1 MKNNQKK
8 MPLYIQLFAENNG
21 TNPDVT
27 AGSNVTQNTNSST
40 IDYDKIQ
47 GMIDSRNQR
56 NEDSILKSYF
66 QKQGLSEDEAKEAIK
81 EWQTRKEEN
90 NKKQV
95 VDNQKLQG
103 QLDESNLKYQKLQI
117 ENEALKLASE
127 LQVDNK
133 TIPYLIKLAEFKDC
147 IDDKG
152 NVNSEKVKAALNKVL
167 TDVPTLKSQANENSA
182 GIKVGA
188 DNSNGTQSSGNMFNF
203 GFAGVRKH

>member
-8 MPLYIQLFAENNG
+8 TPLHIQLFAESNG
-21 TNPDVT
+21 INPDVT
-27 AGSNVTQNTNSST
+27 TGSNVTQNTNSGT

-152 NVNSEKVKAALNKVL
+152 SINSEKVKAALNKVL
-167 TDVPTLKSQANENSA
+167 TDVPTLKSQVNENSTD
-182 GIKVGA
+182 IKVGA